1 MKGGLSCIALAL
13 GLLTETLFALG
24 QTTNPT
30 AVAQGPS
37 SAPPSGVLVTPPPAP
52 VLVPP
57 SGVLPNV
64 ERSVTRRPLKMAEHI
79 HIAKSSTPGSMR
91 RQDGAGVKATAYP
104 PRRRGKGTTMSSE
117 GHRRPSQRAEGTS
130 VQFPFSNRDMLSNE
144 KPQPLAAGAALRFD
158 FSKPLRASSLPRR
171 HGITSTCSSA
181 DRLRNGRRFGRGGH
195 ISATRPGLFVERH

>member
-91 RQDGAGVKATAYP
+91 RHTVSSRPAARHQTITRP
-104 PRRRGKGTTMSSE
+104 TTVA
-117 GHRRPSQRAEGTS
+117 QRMAPTLT
-130 VQFPFSNRDMLSNE
+130 V
-144 KPQPLAAGAALRFD
+144 
-158 FSKPLRASSLPRR
+158 
-171 HGITSTCSSA
+171 
-181 DRLRNGRRFGRGGH
+181 
-195 ISATRPGLFVERH
+195 ISAAAEATRHDETGFDSFLSQLGKAKRGEAN

>member
-64 ERSVTRRPLKMAEHI
+64 ERSVT
-79 HIAKSSTPGSMR
+79 
-91 RQDGAGVKATAYP
+91 AG
-104 PRRRGKGTTMSSE
+104 R
-117 GHRRPSQRAEGTS
+117 
-130 VQFPFSNRDMLSNE
+130 
-144 KPQPLAAGAALRFD
+144 
-158 FSKPLRASSLPRR
+158 
-171 HGITSTCSSA
+171 
-181 DRLRNGRRFGRGGH
+181 
-195 ISATRPGLFVERH
+195 